1 MRFSSVF
8 LLETLCFCSVFM
20 IKLAPEKLCYYF
32 FLLCFHYWGHCNHC
46 WQGGPDGGEE
56 LWAGHE
62 AALHPKGHCSE
73 EVGELHRQLEQAR
86 KESSVAPRDREL
98 VLVRRELGG
107 PSGSWMEEERHVEPW

>member
-1 MRFSSVF
+1 M
-8 LLETLCFCSVFM
+8 LCHSQVTPPPPNPGM
-20 IKLAPEKLCYYF
+20 SAN
-32 FLLCFHYWGHCNHC
+32 HCC

-107 PSGSWMEEERHVEPW
+107 PSGSWRRRDTWNPGR